1 MGECCSRDEIPKD
14 GTLEFD
20 GKVGDEAGD
29 VLLILGDADINL
41 GGEVPLPNVD
51 IDDEGDVEV
60 LIKLA

>member
-1 MGECCSRDEIPKD
+1 M
-14 GTLEFD
+14 EFD